1 MTAQAPARPQ
11 TLDLKTKGIL
21 IVDEATHSRQ
31 LLTDICRT
39 LNLGRVSTIKCPT
52 EAMAMLEQAPFDF
65 VICHLKGEIDGPKFV
80 ANVRAMSD
88 PRINQ
93 TPIVVMKEG
102 PTAADVTAA
111 RDAGAT
117 EFLSPPLSAAAVLH
131 KLESITFRPRAFIDR
146 DGYRGPDRRR
156 REVANEKQRR
166 EGDES
171 HKVD

>member
-1 MTAQAPARPQ
+1 MTTSAPARPQ
-11 TLDLKTKGIL
+11 TLDLKTKAIL

-31 LLTDICRT
+31 LFTDICRT
-39 LNLGRVSTIKCPT
+39 LNLGRVSTIRCPN

-65 VICHLKGEIDGPKFV
+65 VICHLKGQGEGPKFV
-80 ANVRAMSD
+80 ASVRGSSD
-88 PRINQ
+88 QRISQ
-93 TPIVVMKEG
+93 TPIVVMKEN

-156 REVANEKQRR
+156 RALSNDQQRR

>member
-1 MTAQAPARPQ
+1 MPAPAPARQ
-11 TLDLKTKGIL
+11 TLDLKSKAIL
-21 IVDEATHSRQ
+21 LVDEVTHSRQ

-39 LNLGRVSTIKCPT
+39 LNIGRVSTIRCPN

-80 ANVRAMSD
+80 ANVRASAD
-88 PRINQ
+88 LRISQ
-93 TPIVVMKEG
+93 TPVVVMKEN

-117 EFLSPPLSAAAVLH
+117 EFLSPPLSTAAVLH

-156 REVANEKQRR
+156 RAMPNDLQRR
-166 EGDES
+166 DGDES